1 MEDLSDILNGWE
13 IYVCIMKSNSHQSLK
28 KYIYKK
34 TKTVSTHK
42 DEKET
47 SYWGTIRIYHL

>member
-1 MEDLSDILNGWE
+1 MEDLSDILNGRE
-13 IYVCIMKSNSHQSLK
+13 IYVCIMKSSSHQSLK

-47 SYWGTIRIYHL
+47 SY